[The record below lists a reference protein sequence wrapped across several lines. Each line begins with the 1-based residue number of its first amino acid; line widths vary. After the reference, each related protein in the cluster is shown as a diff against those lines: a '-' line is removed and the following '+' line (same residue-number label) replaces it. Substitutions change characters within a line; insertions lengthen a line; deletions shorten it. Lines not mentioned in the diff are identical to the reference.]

1 MKRTMAAALLAVCA
15 AAAGAREDPAD
26 RVLLN
31 ARVWTGDRRRPRAE
45 AVAIRGNRIAAVG
58 SSAEVRRL
66 VGPRTA
72 VQDLGGAFV
81 APGFNDAHLHFI
93 VVETADLAGADDEG
107 EVQRRIRAFADG
119 HRERPW
125 ITGRGWV
132 YAAFPGGLP
141 HRRVLDATV
150 PDRPAFMLSYDGH
163 TAWVNSRAL
172 DAAGIT
178 RETKDPPNGTI
189 VRDESGQATG
199 VLKESAM
206 ALVRSHVPPSGADEL
221 YAALRQR
228 LREAA
233 SYGLTSIQ
241 NASFVP
247 AELPVVERAIAE
259 GSMTVRLYWALP
271 FKEDIGAEDMA
282 RYKELRAKYPGPL
295 LKFGAVKGFLDGV
308 VESKTAAMFE
318 PYSTGGGSGHLNW
331 SDGDLFRTA
340 ALFDREGFQIFLHAI
355 GDRAIAQALDA
366 YAHAARVNGS
376 HGRRHRVEHIET
388 VRPSDIPRFRAL
400 GVIASTQALFANPD
414 KNTLEVYAAN
424 LGPERVKRAMA
435 FRSID
440 DSGAVQAFGSDWPV
454 YPMEPLRG
462 IYCAATR
469 RTPEGTPPG
478 GWVPEQRIGAEAAL
492 RHFTV
497 DAAYASFEEGRKGR
511 LAPGLLADL
520 VVLSQDIL
528 ALPPER
534 ILEARVVRTIMDG
547 KDTFQAVAQAERFPI
562 ARDGFTSARALD
574 GREARSR
581 SDR

>member
-1 MKRTMAAALLAVCA
+1 MPADCGRLAALGPRRITATLGLALLAVWA
-15 AAAGAREDPAD
+15 AVAGAREEPAD
-26 RVLLN
+26 RVLTG
-31 ARVWTGDRRRPRAE
+31 ARVWTGDAQRPRAD
-45 AVAIRGNRIAAVG
+45 AVAIRGGRIAAVG
-58 SSAEVRRL
+58 TAAEVRRL
-66 VGPRTA
+66 VGPRTE

-93 VVETADLAGADDEG
+93 VVETADLAGADDYDEI
-107 EVQRRIRAFADG
+107 QRRVRGFADS
-119 HRERPW
+119 HRERTW
-125 ITGRGWV
+125 VTGRGWV
-132 YAAFPGGLP
+132 YAAFAGGLP
-141 HRRVLDATV
+141 HRRLLDAAV

-163 TAWVNSRAL
+163 TAWVNGRAL
-172 DAAGIT
+172 EAAGIT
-178 RETKDPPNGTI
+178 RDTPDPPNGAI
-189 VRDESGQATG
+189 VRDETGAATG
-199 VLKESAM
+199 VLKEAAM
-206 ALVRSHVPPSGADEL
+206 SLVRRHVPAPGADEL

-259 GSMTVRLYWALP
+259 GTMTVRLYWALP
-271 FKEDIGAEDMA
+271 FKKDPAAEEMA
-282 RYKELRAKYPGPL
+282 RYKELRARHAGPL

-318 PYSTGGGSGHLNW
+318 PYATGGGSGQLNW
-331 SDGDLFRTA
+331 SDDDLLRTA

-366 YAHAARVNGS
+366 YAHAARVNGT
-376 HGRRHRVEHIET
+376 HGRRHRVEHIE
-388 VRPSDIPRFRAL
+388 VARPADIPRFRAL

-424 LGPERVKRAMA
+424 LGPAREKRAMA
-435 FRSID
+435 FRSFD
-440 DSGAVQAFGSDWPV
+440 EAGAVQAFGSDWPV

-469 RTPEGTPPG
+469 RTPEGTPAA
-478 GWVPEQRIGAEAAL
+478 GWIPEQRISAEAAL

-497 DAAYASFEEGRKGR
+497 DAAYASFEEERKGR
-511 LAPGLLADL
+511 LAPGLLADM

-534 ILEARVVRTIMDG
+534 ILEAKVLQTIMDG
-547 KDTFQAVAQAERFPI
+547 KDTF
-562 ARDGFTSARALD
+562 RAP
-574 GREARSR
+574 RR
-581 SDR
+581 